1 MEHSTQ
7 PASPQPVSVWKRRY
21 SRYMFV
27 VGIGG
32 NLLFYLQAWEIFTTG
47 HARDISLPAFL
58 VGLWAV
64 SSWFAYGLMMRDKV
78 IIAANIVAIVGC
90 ALVITGKLIYG

>member
-1 MEHSTQ
+1 MTT
-7 PASPQPVSVWKRRY
+7 PSVQRTPMQRAY

-32 NLLFYLQAWEIFTTG
+32 NLLFYLQAWEIFATRS
-47 HARDISLPAFL
+47 ARDVSLAAFL

-64 SSWFAYGLMMRDKV
+64 SSWFVYGLMLRDKV

-90 ALVITGKLIYG
+90 LSVITGKLIYP

>member
-1 MEHSTQ
+1 MTT
-7 PASPQPVSVWKRRY
+7 AVVAKRDSSWRLRY
-21 SRYMFV
+21 ARYMFV

-32 NLLFYLQAWEIFTTG
+32 NLLFYLQAWEIFATQ
-47 HARDISLPAFL
+47 HARDVSLSAFL

-64 SSWFAYGLMMRDKV
+64 SSWFIYGLFQRDKV

>member
-1 MEHSTQ
+1 METPVQ
-7 PASPQPVSVWKRRY
+7 PASPWKRRY
-21 SRYMFV
+21 ARYMFV

-32 NLLFYLQAWEIFTTG
+32 NLLFYLQAWEVFSTG
-47 HARDISLPAFL
+47 HARDVSLPAFL

-64 SSWFAYGLMMRDKV
+64 SSWFVYGLVMRDKV

-90 ALVITGKLIYG
+90 VTVIAGKLIYG